1 MCSNPGRGGP
11 RRAESELVARLAA
24 EIDDVAAAANADAAS
39 PDVASRLAQAWAMI
53 AAADPDLAARTAEY
67 RHS

>member
-1 MCSNPGRGGP
+1 MCSNGVHGRRP
-11 RRAESELVARLAA
+11 TWAESELAARLAA

-39 PDVASRLAQAWAMI
+39 PDVTSRLARAWALI

-67 RHS
+67 